1 MTDRTNIPPAT
12 GIRSRLDPAEDER
25 GGRSF
30 FSMGRGYIRL
40 HRSLTD
46 WEWYHNERLKSV
58 FIHLLVRCNWS
69 DKNWQGIEVKAG
81 TFITSTGHLA
91 EELHLSRSAVVRALD
106 RLEKSGEIVVKAD
119 NKRTAITLVNWAK
132 YQSEDVEAGQ
142 PSDNKR
148 TTSGQPADTTKKEK
162 KEKQEEESV
171 DAPKRIPSSKWS
183 KEEFKA
189 KCAAAVS
196 GNDDRLPKEHRLPF
210 FEYWTEEGANGK
222 MRFQDE
228 KFFDV
233 GRRMDRWKNNNF
245 GTSTFAAKA
254 KGPMTKADAEAWIE
268 KYKERLGLKPGDAI
282 PTAEIPNDIYHA
294 WRGYAK
300 S

>member
-46 WEWYHNERLKSV
+46 WEWYHNERLESV

-91 EELHLSRSAVVRALD
+91 EELNLSRSAVVRALD

-132 YQSEDVEAGQ
+132 YQSEDVETGQ
-142 PSDNKR
+142 QADNKR

-162 KEKQEEESV
+162 KERREEEV
-171 DAPKRIPSSKWS
+171 TTNVVTTRLDFDQFR
-183 KEEFKA
+183 A
-189 KCAAAVS
+189 KCLS
-196 GNDDRLPKEHRLPF
+196 IHKEHRILSDDEAKAF
-210 FEYWTEEGANGK
+210 FDYWTEGHPETKPRYASAD
-222 MRFQDE
+222 RFDIA
-228 KFFDV
+228 K
-233 GRRMDRWKNNNF
+233 RMGTWKRNNF
-245 GTSTFAAKA
+245 TAKPA
-254 KGPMTKADAEAWIE
+254 QPT
-268 KYKERLGLKPGDAI
+268 PS
-282 PTAEIPNDIYHA
+282 PTAKPWIQ
-294 WRGYAK
+294 
-300 S
+300 